1 MAVLAVIAG
10 VAMAGTAYY
19 AVFFAQGTAYVVR
32 AELYEKIQEYSF
44 ANFDQFR
51 TGNLLVRLNA
61 DVLNIANAIMYGVIL
76 ILYAPFMILVAM
88 VMAYL
93 RTPSLAWII
102 IVVTAGG
109 ADHHGLPGPKI
120 FKAYDQRQKRL
131 DDLNNTLQ
139 ENLSGARVVKAFVR
153 ENLENERF
161 EKRAAA
167 MRAPAYQA
175 AFRVALLNPLLAAI
189 AQVAIVFAIW
199 IGADQIFSGA
209 GLTSGEL
216 VSFMQYLSLVVAPL
230 AGLAIVV
237 PFLLRGDASAEPCL

>member
-1 MAVLAVIAG
+1 MC
-10 VAMAGTAYY
+10 
-19 AVFFAQGTAYVVR
+19 VR
-32 AELYEKIQEYSF
+32 AELYEKIQDYSF

-76 ILYAPFMILVAM
+76 ILYAPFMIIVAM

-93 RTPSLAWII
+93 RTPSLAWIL
-102 IVVTAGG
+102 IVVTVAVLIIM
-109 ADHHGLPGPKI
+109 AFLVPQI
-120 FKAYDQRQKRL
+120 FKAYDERQKRL

-153 ENLENERF
+153 EKLENERF

-167 MRAPAYQA
+167 MRTPAYQA

-189 AQVAIVFAIW
+189 AQVAIVFTIW

-209 GLTSGEL
+209 GLILRRIGQL
-216 VSFMQYLSLVVAPL
+216 HAVSVAGGGAAGRAGHRGSLPAARRCL
-230 AGLAIVV
+230 GQ
-237 PFLLRGDASAEPCL
+237 PCL